1 MEENIKPSKKPVL
14 LIIIGVVVLL
24 IAVYLVFKPA
34 DASTVRIGALIPL
47 SGPGATLGEWMQKGV
62 LAARDEINALGGI
75 NGKLI
80 EIVIEDD
87 KCGGQTGIAAY
98 RKMYD
103 IDKINY
109 FAGPLCAAARIPVL
123 KASESDTSLIVT
135 TGLAVTYGQ
144 ETTAK
149 TFNVLPNVSLIVE
162 KIISY
167 GFESLESKNISLLS
181 LDDEFGQE
189 TVIVFTE
196 EMKKHGIANPHIE
209 KFTKGTGD
217 MRSQITKIIND
228 PSDTVLVAGF
238 TPDYAVFMKQAK
250 DLGLKKKIL
259 ALSPIQAPDAANANK
274 GTGLKIYYP
283 HPSLTSSDSAEKFL
297 SEYQKKDPS
306 ASIMSPVYL
315 GSGYDAVKIIAYAIE
330 KCGNDT
336 NCAQKELSSLSNFPG
351 ANGDITFGSKGNIN
365 SSGSM
370 EIRVLENGVFSKVE

>member
-1 MEENIKPSKKPVL
+1 MENNKNSSKKPIILSVL
-14 LIIIGVVVLL
+14 VIV
-24 IAVYLVFKPA
+24 AVITLYFISRPQTESVI
-34 DASTVRIGALIPL
+34 RIGALIPL
-47 SGPGATLGEWMQKGV
+47 SGPGATLGEWMQKGAF
-62 LAARDEINALGGI
+62 AARDEINATGGI
-75 NGKLI
+75 NGKLV
-80 EIVIEDD
+80 EIVVEDD

-103 IDKINY
+103 VDEIHY

-123 KASESDTSLIVT
+123 KASEKDSALIVT

-144 ETTAK
+144 NTTAK

-162 KIISY
+162 KILNY
-167 GFESLESKNISLLS
+167 GFDSLGSKKVSLLS

-196 EMKKHGIANPHIE
+196 EMQKHGISNPHIE

-228 PSDTVLVAGF
+228 SSDTVLVAGF

-250 DLGLKKKIL
+250 ELGLKKTIL

-274 GTGLKIYYP
+274 GTGLKLYYP
-283 HPSLTSSDSAEKFL
+283 HPSLTSSESAQKFL
-297 SEYQKKDPS
+297 VEYQKKDPT

-315 GSGYDAVKIIAYAIE
+315 GSGYDAVKIIAYAIG
-330 KCGNDT
+330 KCGDDAS
-336 NCAQKELSSLSNFPG
+336 CAQKELAGLTNFPG
-351 ANGDITFGSKGNIN
+351 ANGNITFGNKGNIN
-365 SSGSM
+365 SAGSM
-370 EIRVLENGVFSKVE
+370 EIRALENGTFSKVE